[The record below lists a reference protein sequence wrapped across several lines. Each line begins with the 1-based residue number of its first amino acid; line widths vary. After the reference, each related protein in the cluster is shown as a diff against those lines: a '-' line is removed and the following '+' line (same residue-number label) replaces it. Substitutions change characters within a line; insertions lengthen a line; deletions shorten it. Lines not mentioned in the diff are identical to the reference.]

1 MLREY
6 RGEEL
11 RGIPR
16 GRKLYMLEPRADA
29 LEILATIKI
38 QVQERYDT
46 GQIVP

>member
-1 MLREY
+1 MLRGY

-16 GRKLYMLEPRADA
+16 GWKLFMLEPRADA